1 MFDSLLNKDGGREER
16 EQKARQ
22 EQEDLCALLE
32 TGPGYRFFYRL
43 VAALG
48 AGGMTA
54 GESDQIMKNIA
65 EQLLDRAAEA
75 NPEAYLS
82 MMGQL
87 RGIHQG
93 GKYA

>member
-1 MFDSLLNKDGGREER
+1 MSGFSSDDGER
-16 EQKARQ
+16 EQREQRRRQ
-22 EQEDLCALLE
+22 EKEDLCALLE

-54 GESDQIMKNIA
+54 GENDQIMKNIA
-65 EQLLDRAAEA
+65 EQLLDQAAEA